1 MFEIL
6 NNIEILTQNFITNKN
21 LMFYINEEINKKKL
35 KNVNILLLGKTER
48 KLTHCIQE
56 TYVGVINDY
65 WFFYI
70 ELEDG
75 ISESIII
82 NKNVDLIY
90 DLFYSRELLKNE
102 KDIHIKEIK
111 CMLLYKKLNMNM
123 KKKFKEKAKK
133 I

>member
-6 NNIEILTQNFITNKN
+6 NNIEILTQNFINNKN
-21 LMFYINEEINKKKL
+21 LMLYINEEFNKKNL

-48 KLTHCIQE
+48 KLINCLQE
-56 TYVGVINDY
+56 TYVGLINDY

-70 ELEDG
+70 ELENG
-75 ISESIII
+75 ISKSIII
-82 NKNVDLIY
+82 NKDVDLIY

-102 KDIHIKEIK
+102 KAMHIKEVK
-111 CMLLYKKLNMNM
+111 CMLLYKKLNINM
-123 KKKFKEKAKK
+123 KRKFKEKAKK